1 MNFCTI
7 PGAILH
13 VIVGSTSLP
22 SYFVPSQAVNQFPLL
37 PSKFL
42 INLDF
47 TNYPAVIWIE
57 LNRFKVFFC
66 CRFQISFQECVA
78 MTPHLQM

>member
-1 MNFCTI
+1 MNFYTI

-13 VIVGSTSLP
+13 VIVRSTSLL

-47 TNYPAVIWIE
+47 TNYPAVIWIG
-57 LNRFKVFFC
+57 LNFFKVFFC
-66 CRFQISFQECVA
+66 CRFQISFQEYVA
-78 MTPHLQM
+78 MTLQLQM